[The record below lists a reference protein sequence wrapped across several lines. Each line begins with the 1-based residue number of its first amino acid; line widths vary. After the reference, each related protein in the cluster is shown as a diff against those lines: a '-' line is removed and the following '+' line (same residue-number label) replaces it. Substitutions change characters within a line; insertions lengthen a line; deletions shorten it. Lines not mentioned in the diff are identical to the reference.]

1 LDCDGAC
8 KSSPQASFLPVI
20 ITTSLRKSICLDKR
34 HSLYAKDRLTIAPS
48 AVLELLR
55 GFAVI
60 KPFAKL
66 RFTSASGPRLPRAM
80 LAQGAA
86 VDGRLETTRISLDR
100 RLLALSSSQFDPQQ
114 AFGRRHLYLLW
125 LGSLTYAKL
134 DLTD

>member
-1 LDCDGAC
+1 
-8 KSSPQASFLPVI
+8 
-20 ITTSLRKSICLDKR
+20 
-34 HSLYAKDRLTIAPS
+34 
-48 AVLELLR
+48 
-55 GFAVI
+55 
-60 KPFAKL
+60 
-66 RFTSASGPRLPRAM
+66 M